1 MKVYAPI
8 NIALIKYWGKAS
20 EDPVLPS
27 TPSISLTLEDLGS
40 ETTLET
46 SDAFKFTLNGTPLQ
60 GEALEKMRTFFR
72 LFSSDEKVHISSV
85 NTAPTAAGVASSASG
100 FAAFSLLLKETYA
113 PELAFD
119 AWVKQTAY
127 GSGSATRSLLG
138 GAVMWHE
145 NGQVSNVPFHA
156 DHYQMAVVMIDTRP
170 KKVSSRAQMKQS
182 LTHPNFHDWQRRNRD
197 RAEAMI
203 QAMAAD
209 DFNAIGTLMESST
222 LDMHGLIALSGGGF
236 SYLTDASMAV
246 FNALR
251 DARSQ
256 GLNMYGTADAGPN
269 IKVLFET
276 SHRDKVETFLAT
288 LGYPV
293 VYSKIAL
300 EGARICT

>member
-1 MKVYAPI
+1 VRVYAPI
-8 NIALIKYWGKAS
+8 NIALVKYWGKAS

-40 ETTLET
+40 ETTLEK

-72 LFSSDEKVHISSV
+72 LFNADEQVHISSV

-100 FAAFSLLLKETYA
+100 FAALSRLLKETYT
-113 PELAFD
+113 PDLAFEP
-119 AWVKQTAY
+119 WVKRTAY

-145 NGQVSNVPFHA
+145 NGHVSQVPFHA
-156 DHYQMAVVMIDTRP
+156 EHYQMAVVMIDTPP

-197 RAEAMI
+197 RAEPMI

-209 DFNAIGTLMESST
+209 DFKAMGTLMDLPPLT
-222 LDMHGLIALSGGGF
+222 CIASL
-236 SYLTDASMAV
+236 
-246 FNALR
+246 
-251 DARSQ
+251 
-256 GLNMYGTADAGPN
+256 P
-269 IKVLFET
+269 
-276 SHRDKVETFLAT
+276 
-288 LGYPV
+288 YPGMV
-293 VYSKIAL
+293 S
-300 EGARICT
+300 RI